1 MRLLGATLSGKIL
14 EIKLSDCPCV
24 IDKGQVACL
33 AKPNSDI
40 FHKDSIVYTEESANV
55 VEGDLVYED
64 GVYIGIAYY
73 EKGWRIHSDNCQS
86 KELVLSEHIS
96 MKESRRTYDVFRQV
110 SQIEGRS
117 GIFVYANGCE
127 CSLFEMTMVK
137 GNEIAFVGRNK
148 RACRDEI
155 FLTTGFYSQDSIA
168 YYFGQYINGG
178 ILSLNKNLEF
188 VLRSSINEVKINMEE
203 M

>member
-1 MRLLGATLSGKIL
+1 MKLLGATLSGKVL
-14 EIKLSDCPCV
+14 EVKLADCPCI

-40 FHKDSIVYTEESANV
+40 FHKDGIVYTEESADV
-55 VEGDLVYED
+55 VEGDLVFED

-73 EKGWRIHSDNCQS
+73 EKGWRVHSDNNLS

-96 MKESRRTYDVFRQV
+96 MKESQRTYEVFKKV
-110 SQIEGRS
+110 NHMECRS
-117 GIFVYANGCE
+117 GVFVYANGCE
-127 CSLFEMTMVK
+127 SSIFEMAMVK

-155 FLTTGFYSQDSIA
+155 FLSTGFYSPDNVA